1 MVILMGGVGVST
13 REQAILF
20 WLGAIILLS
29 VVYGLK
35 NRNLEIIKSISN
47 LVRCVWVVLVNP
59 ISLIVILT
67 NSIYIALFYYMNYKQ
82 NMSISLWYIKD
93 YLIVLFFS
101 IYPIMEYLKKIDFRK
116 LIREKKT
123 EFLGLAAIP
132 LFINS
137 IYTFS
142 LFGEIVLVF
151 LLSFFSLVIAIS
163 EREEN
168 TKLVTKFLNHLLV
181 ILSLY
186 MIVSSMIQFFINI
199 NDIFT
204 LDFWLS
210 FGIEPLVW
218 LLNLPVIYLIREMV
232 LVEKKVIFSDH
243 KNKISSYVRF
253 YFKLK
258 KRKKNFK
265 RYDGSNRD
273 INISQYIESARE
285 LSAMGGNRIYI
296 KLNRDILSND
306 ILIAIISDAILG
318 NNKYTNITNQREKYP
333 NVVEVVNL
341 ENKLCAFWQDDFVAT
356 QYRNDDKIE
365 GMKYSE
371 SIEGI
376 KLIH

>member
-1 MVILMGGVGVST
+1 MST

-20 WLGAIILLS
+20 WFGAIILLS
-29 VVYGLK
+29 IVYGLK
-35 NRNLEIIKSISN
+35 NKNLEIIKSILN
-47 LVRCVWVVLVNP
+47 LVRCVWTVLVNP

-67 NSIYIALFYYMNYKQ
+67 NSIYIALFYYMNYKK

-93 YLIVLFFS
+93 YSIVLFFS

-116 LIREKKT
+116 LIREKRT

-137 IYTFS
+137 TYTFS
-142 LFGEIVLVF
+142 LFGEIILVF
-151 LLSFFSLVIAIS
+151 LLAFFSLIIAIS

-168 TKLVTKFLNHLLV
+168 TKQVTKFLNYLLV

-199 NDIFT
+199 NDVFT

-218 LLNLPVIYLIREMV
+218 ILNLPVIYLIREMV

-253 YFKLK
+253 YLKLK
-258 KRKKNFK
+258 KRKRNFK
-265 RYDGSNRD
+265 RYDNFNTG
-273 INISQYIESARE
+273 INISEYIESARE

-306 ILIAIISDAILG
+306 ILIVITSDAILG

-333 NVVEVVNL
+333 NVVEVVNSD
-341 ENKLCAFWQDDFVAT
+341 NKLCAFWQDDFVAS

-365 GMKYSE
+365 GMNHVE
-371 SIEGI
+371 VIEGI
-376 KLIH
+376 KLIQ